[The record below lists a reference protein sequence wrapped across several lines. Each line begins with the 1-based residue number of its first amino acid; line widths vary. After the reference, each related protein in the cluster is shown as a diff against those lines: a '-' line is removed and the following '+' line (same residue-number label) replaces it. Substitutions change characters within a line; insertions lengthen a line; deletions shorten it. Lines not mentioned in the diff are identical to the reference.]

1 MTAPIKKLFTGA
13 SKASFSHSGKP
24 STLTIRLKPDERL
37 WLEQRAG
44 KHSLSAYARRK
55 LFGKSE
61 RKVAVQPK
69 ADHIALAQLLAKLG
83 QSSLAQSMALLAL
96 AARNGN
102 LPILEETEEA
112 LQQSCEDIA
121 EMKSLLM
128 AGLGIEED

>member
-13 SKASFSHSGKP
+13 SKASFSHSGKA

-44 KHSLSAYARRK
+44 KHSLSAYARHK
-55 LFGKSE
+55 LFGESE
-61 RKVAVQPK
+61 RKVAMQPK

-83 QSSLAQSMALLAL
+83 QSSLAQSMAVLAL

-112 LQQSCEDIA
+112 IQKL
-121 EMKSLLM
+121 SL
-128 AGLGIEED
+128 IHI